1 MPQGFQATAP
11 VQVLEQGLGGAAAG
25 EYTGCPVK
33 CEFQAKQFSI
43 GVPYNIG
50 DILKMTFLKFW

>member
-11 VQVLEQGLGGAAAG
+11 VQVLKQGLGGGAAG

-33 CEFQAKQFSI
+33 CEFQAKQFSV
-43 GVPYNIG
+43 GVPYNIW
-50 DILKMTFLKFW
+50 DI